1 MSKVPP
7 IGTVVVFRE
16 IDHANPDRES
26 PAKRGTV
33 ARLMP
38 ESEKIGIE
46 YEEGITKVWVW
57 IEDVKILGVSL

>member
-1 MSKVPP
+1 MGKIPP

-26 PAKRGTV
+26 PAKRGTI

-38 ESEKIGIE
+38 KSKQIGVA
-46 YEEGITKVWVW
+46 YEEGITKVWIC
-57 IEDVKILGVSL
+57 IEDVEIRGVSL